1 MAQVGTPWPC
11 GGGEMAER
19 IRSFDWASTSLG
31 PILRWPQSL
40 KTIVD
45 LMLASP
51 SMTSLVWGPDAILLY
66 NDRFTE
72 LLREHRTLALG
83 RSAYETFARARD
95 VFEADIVVGMA
106 GRSVRLLGQPYPVLR
121 QGQLGEAWFDVDY
134 APVRDE
140 TGAVAGVLWSLKET
154 TAQRWAEQALRTS
167 EARHRLLIRGWA
179 QAEWETDA
187 EGVVVADSPSWRA
200 YTGQTLTEWLG
211 YGWLDAIHPDDRVH
225 AERQWREAV
234 AARDL
239 MDAEFRLRAPDGTW
253 RWTNVRAA
261 PVVNAS
267 GRVEKWAGVNIDI
280 DARKQAEIALRES
293 EELRRVAITGGRMG
307 TWRSDL
313 NNKLTW
319 GDAAFMELW
328 GFPPSESPRSFTDF
342 TDRMSPQGQTE
353 MAEMVMRAI
362 AVGEEFDGQLAVV
375 SGPTSGRW
383 VRWRGRAESERPWII
398 NGVSFDVTAERLG
411 EERLRESE
419 ERFRGLVEG
428 FGQFSW
434 EAEPDGSIVADS
446 PGWRAFTGQ
455 CLDEWRGT
463 GWLDAI
469 HVDDRA
475 ATESKWRAAVA
486 AGRPVDAEYR
496 LWHAATASWRWS
508 NVRVVPITRHDGT
521 VRKWAGVN
529 IDVNERRMLQARLEV
544 LVNELQHRSRNLL
557 GVVTSM
563 ANRTVGRGS
572 SAESFLVRLKALSR
586 AQSLLSQ
593 SGSDSVAVEALVRAE
608 LAAHA
613 DNAPDRIVIDGP
625 AVLLTS
631 QQVQNFALALHE
643 LTTNAV
649 KYGALKDETGRLSV
663 TWELIGA
670 DGGRHLALNWIE
682 TGVAVSPETV
692 TRRGYG
698 RELIEQAL
706 AYALGGR
713 TDYAFE
719 PDGVRC
725 RIELPVV

>member
-11 GGGEMAER
+11 GDGEIAER

-31 PILRWPQSL
+31 PITLWPQSL

-45 LMLASP
+45 LMLGSP
-51 SMTSLVWGPDAILLY
+51 SMMSLVWGPDAIHLY
-66 NDRFTE
+66 NDHFTE
-72 LLREHRTLALG
+72 LLREHRVLALG
-83 RSAYETFARARD
+83 RSAYETFARSRD
-95 VFEADIVVGMA
+95 VFEADIVAGMA
-106 GRSVRLLGQPYPVLR
+106 GRSMRRSCQPYPVLR
-121 QGQLGEAWFDVDY
+121 QDRLGEAWFDVDC

-140 TGAVAGVLWSLKET
+140 TGAVAGVLWTLRET
-154 TAQRWAEQALRTS
+154 TAQHVAEQALHTS
-167 EARHRLLIRGWA
+167 EARHRLMIRSWV

-200 YTGQTLTEWLG
+200 YTGQTLAEWLG
-211 YGWLDAIHPDDRVH
+211 YGWLDAIHPDDRAH

-234 AARDL
+234 AAREHV
-239 MDAEFRLRAPDGTW
+239 DAEFRLGAPNGGW

-267 GRVEKWAGVNIDI
+267 GQVEKWTGVNIDI

-383 VRWRGRAESERPWII
+383 VRWRGRAETERPWII

-411 EERLRESE
+411 EERLRDCE

-446 PGWRAFTGQ
+446 PGWRTFTGQ
-455 CLDEWRGT
+455 CLDEWLGT
-463 GWLDAI
+463 GWLNAI
-469 HVDDRA
+469 HVDDQA
-475 ATESKWRAAVA
+475 AIESKWRAAVA

-496 LWHAATASWRWS
+496 LWHASSASWRWS
-508 NVRVVPITRHDGT
+508 NVRVVPITHHDGT

-529 IDVNERRMLQARLEV
+529 IDIHERRMLQVRLEI

-572 SAESFLVRLKALSR
+572 SAENFLVRLKALSR

-593 SGSDSVAVEALVRAE
+593 GGSDSVAVDALVRAE

-649 KYGALKDETGRLSV
+649 KYGALKDETGQLSV
-663 TWELIGA
+663 TWELIRA
-670 DGGRHLALNWIE
+670 EGGRHLALNWIE
-682 TGVAVSPETV
+682 TGVAVAPETV
-692 TRRGYG
+692 TRSGYG

-706 AYALGGR
+706 AYSLGGR
-713 TDYAFE
+713 TQYALE
-719 PDGVRC
+719 PGGVRC
-725 RIELPVV
+725 RIELPVA